1 MSSEGLCRL
10 RALFNRK
17 LLFGLPVAV
26 CYTSASAL
34 HNEISA
40 TACRS
45 RAFLHWH
52 KDSRWLD
59 EKGAAVGERN
69 HLDAAEIADAIL
81 KALNR
86 A

>member
-26 CYTSASAL
+26 CYTSVSAL

-40 TACRS
+40 IACRS

-52 KDSRWLD
+52 QDSRWLD
-59 EKGAAVGERN
+59 EKGAAVGECN
-69 HLDAAEIADAIL
+69 HLDAADVAAAIL
-81 KALNR
+81 EILAK
-86 A
+86 